1 MFVIDVRNCCRY
13 CCRYLPCNYYLR
25 YNATVINTTGSA
37 EPINSRQSCQARG
50 SCPAPS
56 SEYYQ
61 WHPHSPMPTLQCYS
75 GRFHCLLHFAVEHLS
90 DQEKEYF
97 RNGKM
102 YTTNQGCGHWFCGW
116 CFKECVG
123 GQDCHQ
129 HVKQC
134 SVAPPHQRGGYHGT
148 MPEFNQVHAAARR
161 TKLLHY
167 LQHNVPDEAEKSK
180 LREVLAADL
189 RDLGIKL

>member
-1 MFVIDVRNCCRY
+1 MYVIVADIVADIC
-13 CCRYLPCNYYLR
+13 L
-25 YNATVINTTGSA
+25 VITIYVIILLLLILQALQNQLIQDKA
-37 EPINSRQSCQARG
+37 AKLEAAAQRHRLNIING
-50 SCPAPS
+50 IL
-56 SEYYQ
+56 
-61 WHPHSPMPTLQCYS
+61 TLQCP
-75 GRFHCLLHFAVEHLS
+75 HCNVIVVDFTACFAVEHLS
-90 DQEKEYF
+90 DQEKQYQ
-97 RNGKM
+97 R

-148 MPEFNQVHAAARR
+148 MLEFNQVHAAARR
-161 TKLLHY
+161 TKVLHY